1 MDLQQVMEHQQFD
14 DAVPSSMIW
23 PLEADNGFTD
33 ELLSLQLP
41 DLDLDFDIHEFSG
54 PATAPAKAASSG
66 GSGLVGSGSGS
77 HKKLS
82 HNAYERDRRTQLN
95 QLYSTLR
102 SLIPNADHTKKLS
115 IPTTVCQVL
124 DYIPELQKQVEDLEK
139 KKQELTRAKC
149 RERLQRVK
157 DNTGRIVSATPLDGN
172 EIMVQ
177 VSLLSN
183 MAASLPLSKCINVF
197 ENEGLHLISSSTFST
212 EVNRTF
218 YSFHFE
224 GKQTINK
231 EYCPAFFCH
240 ELEKAFKEKVG
251 PCLE

>member
-1 MDLQQVMEHQQFD
+1 MKYLHIM
-14 DAVPSSMIW
+14 
-23 PLEADNGFTD
+23 TD
-33 ELLSLQLP
+33 VYLP
-41 DLDLDFDIHEFSG
+41 ISCG
-54 PATAPAKAASSG
+54 M
-66 GSGLVGSGSGS
+66 
-77 HKKLS
+77 
-82 HNAYERDRRTQLN
+82 Q
-95 QLYSTLR
+95 
-102 SLIPNADHTKKLS
+102 KKLS

-197 ENEGLHLISSSTFST
+197 ENKGLHLISSSTFST

-224 GKQTINK
+224 VHFYMRPSFPVHTV
-231 EYCPAFFCH
+231 
-240 ELEKAFKEKVG
+240 LTW
-251 PCLE
+251 